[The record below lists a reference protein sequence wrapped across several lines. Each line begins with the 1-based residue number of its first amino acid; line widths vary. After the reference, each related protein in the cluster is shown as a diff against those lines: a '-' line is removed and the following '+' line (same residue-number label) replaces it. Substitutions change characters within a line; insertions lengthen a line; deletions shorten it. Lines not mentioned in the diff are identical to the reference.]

1 MTWRRSAVS
10 WRFGSVN
17 ADGGDVGAAPCAS
30 SVNRCQDLSPMPER
44 DAKLFEIVIGQM
56 REYRDIDVIFDKA
69 LGVLGHAEVLEPVRN
84 LLHAG
89 CPCGL
94 SNVTGPFDFFD
105 KELIRQIPSVVGG
118 GKKWGAA
125 HQWLASISPIRLD
138 RLVDRSTTLGPVF
151 ESAEV
156 VHLVP

>member
-1 MTWRRSAVS
+1 
-10 WRFGSVN
+10 
-17 ADGGDVGAAPCAS
+17 
-30 SVNRCQDLSPMPER
+30 MPER

-118 GKKWGAA
+118 GKNGERRTSG
-125 HQWLASISPIRLD
+125 WLLSHPSGSIGLSTAPPLSAQSLKAPRLYTSP
-138 RLVDRSTTLGPVF
+138 
-151 ESAEV
+151 
-156 VHLVP
+156 